1 MGDDAD
7 RTPSREEN
15 SRSGLTP
22 TQRLGTANPRL
33 LDACIVTIHDM
44 ETLQKCVAYENQHQQ
59 RLPVLKQLAWRA
71 EELREDEDE
80 S

>member
-22 TQRLGTANPRL
+22 KQRLGTANPRL

-44 ETLQKCVAYENQHQQ
+44 ETLQECVAYENQHEQ
-59 RLPVLKQLAWRA
+59 RVPILEMLARRA
-71 EELREDEDE
+71 EELREEDE